1 VRKVSALGL
10 RLAYLAIAL
19 GFIAGV
25 FSFVRIGSIAIALG
39 MGAITIAYWQ
49 AGKSGKV
56 ERYLALAIAISL
68 LAVAISLPRGL

>member
-1 VRKVSALGL
+1 MRKVSSLGL
-10 RLAYLAIAL
+10 RLAYLAIAA

-25 FSFVRIGSIAIALG
+25 FSFVRLGSIAIALG
-39 MGAITIAYWQ
+39 MGVIAIAYWE

-56 ERYLALAIAISL
+56 ERYLALAIALAL

>member
-1 VRKVSALGL
+1 MRKVSALGL

-68 LAVAISLPRGL
+68 LAVAISLPLGL